1 MQSRVKI
8 YVLHS
13 QDVKM
18 QLLSRIQQGHSGVIR
33 RRVYFHTGKRRLA
46 VPLRQ
51 FENVIYNGNH
61 D

>member
-18 QLLSRIQQGHSGVIR
+18 ELLSRIEQGHSGVR
-33 RRVYFHTGKRRLA
+33 RRVYFYTGKRRLA

-51 FENVIYNGNH
+51 FEKAIYNDNCE
-61 D
+61 